1 MKETLSRNLGGST
14 TLPADA
20 HGSVTGHGDTKGSAD
35 AHADDHGGHHDTLD
49 VDIVLFLFM
58 CLLIGQHLKQ
68 FASLTG
74 IPYTSMITV
83 LGLLLGIYSKK
94 LDRLGKAI
102 EAWSSMSP

>member
-1 MKETLSRNLGGST
+1 MKESLARTLSGSAAAPADNHGPTSGHGGANGST
-14 TLPADA
+14 
-20 HGSVTGHGDTKGSAD
+20 D
-35 AHADDHGGHHDTLD
+35 AHADEHGGHHDTLD

-58 CLLIGQHLKQ
+58 CLLVGQHLKQ
-68 FASLTG
+68 FASVTG

>member
-1 MKETLSRNLGGST
+1 MSGAAAP
-14 TLPADA
+14 PADA
-20 HGSVTGHGDTKGSAD
+20 HGPAAGGHGNGSAE
-35 AHADDHGGHHDTLD
+35 AHVDDGHHDTLD

-58 CLLIGQHLKQ
+58 CLLVGQHLKQ
-68 FASLTG
+68 FSSATG

-94 LDRLGKAI
+94 LDRVGKAV

>member
-1 MKETLSRNLGGST
+1 MKETFERNLGGSAAP
-14 TLPADA
+14 PANA
-20 HGSVTGHGDTKGSAD
+20 HGPATGHGDAHGSAD

-58 CLLIGQHLKQ
+58 CLLVGQHLKQ

-102 EAWSSMSP
+102 DAWSSMSP

>member
-1 MKETLSRNLGGST
+1 MKETFERNLGGSAAP
-14 TLPADA
+14 PADA
-20 HGSVTGHGDTKGSAD
+20 HRPATGHGDAHGSAD

-58 CLLIGQHLKQ
+58 CLLVGQHLKQ

-102 EAWSSMSP
+102 DAWSSMSP

>member
-1 MKETLSRNLGGST
+1 MKKTSLRNLGGSAAA
-14 TLPADA
+14 PVDA
-20 HGSVTGHGDTKGSAD
+20 HGPAAEHKGSQGSAD
-35 AHADDHGGHHDTLD
+35 AHADDHGGPHVTLD

-58 CLLIGQHLKQ
+58 CLLVGQHLNQ

-83 LGLLLGIYSKK
+83 LGLLLGIYSEK

-102 EAWSSMSP
+102 DAWSSMSP

>member
-1 MKETLSRNLGGST
+1 
-14 TLPADA
+14 
-20 HGSVTGHGDTKGSAD
+20 V
-35 AHADDHGGHHDTLD
+35 
-49 VDIVLFLFM
+49 
-58 CLLIGQHLKQ
+58 
-68 FASLTG
+68 TG

>member
-1 MKETLSRNLGGST
+1 MKKTSLRNLGGSAAA
-14 TLPADA
+14 PVDA
-20 HGSVTGHGDTKGSAD
+20 HGPAAEHKGSQGSAD
-35 AHADDHGGHHDTLD
+35 AHADDQGGHHDTLD

-58 CLLIGQHLKQ
+58 CLLVGQHLKQ

-102 EAWSSMSP
+102 DAWSSMSP

>member
-1 MKETLSRNLGGST
+1 MKETLPRGLSGAA
-14 TLPADA
+14 PADA
-20 HGSVTGHGDTKGSAD
+20 HAQASGHGDANGSAE

-58 CLLIGQHLKQ
+58 CLLVGQHLKQ
-68 FASLTG
+68 FASVTG

-102 EAWSSMSP
+102 DAWSSMSP